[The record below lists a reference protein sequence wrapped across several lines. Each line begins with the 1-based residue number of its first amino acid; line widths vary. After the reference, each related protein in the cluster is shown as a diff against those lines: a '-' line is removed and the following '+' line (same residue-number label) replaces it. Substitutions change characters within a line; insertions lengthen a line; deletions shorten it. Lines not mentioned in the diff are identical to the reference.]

1 MIDIS
6 ETFEKR
12 KIDND
17 LRKAYLTL
25 IVQVNIVREK
35 SEQTS

>member
-17 LRKAYLTL
+17 LGEAYLTL